1 MMTQIKDRIINWSF
15 SDLVEVEL
23 TNSKESFNIV
33 AETLRRIGIANKEKK
48 ELYQTCHLFHKNGK
62 YYIVHF
68 KELFGIFG
76 KSVLMNSE
84 DLLRRNY
91 IINLLEEWGLIKLND
106 ENKNKIKLF
115 TNSKLH
121 ILKYKEKDE
130 WKLIPKFSFNKTLDL
145 VE

>member
-1 MMTQIKDRIINWSF
+1 
-15 SDLVEVEL
+15 
-23 TNSKESFNIV
+23 
-33 AETLRRIGIANKEKK
+33 
-48 ELYQTCHLFHKNGK
+48 
-62 YYIVHF
+62 
-68 KELFGIFG
+68 
-76 KSVLMNSE
+76 MNSE